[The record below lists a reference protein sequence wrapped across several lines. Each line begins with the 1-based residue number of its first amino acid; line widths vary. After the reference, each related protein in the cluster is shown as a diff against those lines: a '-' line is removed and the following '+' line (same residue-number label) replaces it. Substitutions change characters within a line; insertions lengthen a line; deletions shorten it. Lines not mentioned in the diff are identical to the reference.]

1 MQITIL
7 TLTPAEV
14 DQLPD
19 LRARGTYILHFW
31 LANSLETITIG
42 RLGIFALMPGHY
54 YYIGSAF
61 GTGGL
66 AARLRRHMTVH
77 KRCHWHIDYLR
88 PYLALQTIWA
98 SPMDKRL
105 ECVWCTLLATLP
117 ELSRPIAHFG
127 ASDTGCGGHLFYAGD
142 AVPEARMR
150 DVLLATNRT

>member
-19 LRARGTYILHFW
+19 LRAKGTYLLHFW
-31 LANSLETITIG
+31 LEHPLETITIG
-42 RLGIFALMPGHY
+42 RFGIFALMPGHY

-66 AARLRRHMTVH
+66 AARLRRHMTIH

-88 PYLALQTIWA
+88 PYLELQTIWV
-98 SPMDKRL
+98 SPTNERL

-127 ASDTGCGGHLFYAGD
+127 ASDTGCGGHLFYAVD

-150 DVLLATNRT
+150 HVLLTTNIT